1 MKEKLLK
8 EIEKKKRED
17 EECEM
22 IGFTGMPKI
31 RYFATCLQWIHM
43 LILVHQSLLISVIEY
58 VPELCIRVS
67 FIEFGR

>member
-22 IGFTGMPKI
+22 IGFTEMPKI
-31 RYFATCLQWIHM
+31 RYFATCYI
-43 LILVHQSLLISVIEY
+43 
-58 VPELCIRVS
+58 C
-67 FIEFGR
+67 